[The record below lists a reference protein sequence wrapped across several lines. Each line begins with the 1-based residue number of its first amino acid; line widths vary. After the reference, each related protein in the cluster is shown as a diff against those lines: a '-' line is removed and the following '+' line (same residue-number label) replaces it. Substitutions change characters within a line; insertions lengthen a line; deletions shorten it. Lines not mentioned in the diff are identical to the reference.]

1 MKKRS
6 RILAWLL
13 VGAMTVSNSS
23 FIQAASLSNELVE
36 EDTEVLLEEGEE
48 DQPSADLEEPESGGE
63 MTEPEEEETSIEPLQ
78 VNDSGEILHYDMN
91 AADGQLVDA
100 SGQGRNAALVDLD
113 ESDVNTYDGVSVLD
127 MDGSGYVELP
137 EGIVDDE
144 TLTVNITV
152 ATTQANKRWL
162 YTRGED
168 NWS

>member
-78 VNDSGEILHYDMN
+78 VNDSGEILH
-91 AADGQLVDA
+91 
-100 SGQGRNAALVDLD
+100 
-113 ESDVNTYDGVSVLD
+113 
-127 MDGSGYVELP
+127 
-137 EGIVDDE
+137 
-144 TLTVNITV
+144 
-152 ATTQANKRWL
+152 
-162 YTRGED
+162 
-168 NWS
+168 